1 RAPRAASCRVTLLAP
16 IWRAGQAAPHGLDVA
31 AGRRGT
37 APPRGGGRAGRVA
50 SRRPPRDGVP
60 PRARNEPEP
69 VSDVFYS
76 ATGRRSKR
84 AAARFAPRPGPAAQD
99 ARRFRARRVRTPA
112 RPRHEQ
118 RVAPGPDPRP
128 LVRLAAPALGAH
140 RADRRDAG

>member
-1 RAPRAASCRVTLLAP
+1 DLLLACPCGAAGLPAPPLRSCFQHTRHAPHHNRAPRAASCRVTLLAP

-69 VSDVFYS
+69 VSDAVYA

-84 AAARFAPRPGPAAQD
+84 AAARFAPRPGPAA
-99 ARRFRARRVRTPA
+99 
-112 RPRHEQ
+112 
-118 RVAPGPDPRP
+118 
-128 LVRLAAPALGAH
+128 
-140 RADRRDAG
+140 